1 MRKRRYGE
9 AMFIGV
15 SVGTG
20 LLCYFIN
27 IMCQYDLETDQTA
40 GRIRYF
46 LRMDRKR
53 CVFLIV
59 DLVVCMGMTGLFVM
73 YRYGPLKMIRYLLL
87 LALLYP
93 IAAEDAR
100 NKVIPNRWLL
110 YMVFCRACLFVL
122 EAVYLPALILENMK
136 FTLFGGMMCGGVFLI
151 AYILSRRAIGMGD
164 VKLAAVMGTCLG
176 FQTTFLAMFA
186 ASLLSAVY
194 GGSMVL
200 RKKKGL
206 RDEIAFG
213 PFIALG
219 TWIVL
224 LIGA

>member
-1 MRKRRYGE
+1 
-9 AMFIGV
+9 MFIGV

-27 IMCQYDLETDQTA
+27 IMCQYDLETDKTA
-40 GRIRYF
+40 GRIKYF

-53 CVFLIV
+53 GVFLV
-59 DLVVCMGMTGLFVM
+59 ADLVVCMGMTGLFAM
-73 YRYGPLKMIRYLLL
+73 YRYGPLKMIRYLLV

-100 NKVIPNRWLL
+100 RKMIPNRWLL
-110 YMVFCRACLFVL
+110 YMVFCRVCLFVL
-122 EAVYLPALILENMK
+122 EAVYLPALIFENIR
-136 FTLFGGMMCGGVFLI
+136 FILFGGMMCGGVFLI

-164 VKLAAVMGTCLG
+164 VKLVAVMGTCLG
-176 FQTTFLAMFA
+176 FRTTFFAMFA